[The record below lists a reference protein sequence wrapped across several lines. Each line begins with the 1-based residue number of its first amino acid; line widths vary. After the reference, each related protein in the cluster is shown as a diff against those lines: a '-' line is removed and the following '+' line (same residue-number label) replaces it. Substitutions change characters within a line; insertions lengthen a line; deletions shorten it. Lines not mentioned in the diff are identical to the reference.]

1 MIHQSK
7 FVEMIKVLD
16 ECLIVMKRE
25 TYHSDKETLPEVQ
38 TLVLA
43 LEDHKSELNLIL
55 MLDMD
60 GKLNPAKIAINSKPV
75 IGVDELIAGI
85 ADDAMSD
92 AESTVQNV
100 KTFLRRKI

>member
-25 TYHSDKETLPEVQ
+25 TFHSDKETLPEVQ

-55 MLDMD
+55 MD

-85 ADDAMSD
+85 AADAMSD